1 MIGGFTYKGR
11 VMSTEKIA
19 YIRDM
24 ARELRQLAKSDDCSV
39 LAHIFG
45 IAELEAI
52 ELIVKGEGVEPL
64 AVQDGRPR
72 KRRLS
77 HAEADQQPSP

>member
-1 MIGGFTYKGR
+1 
-11 VMSTEKIA
+11 MSTDKIA

-64 AVQDGRPR
+64 AVQDGRAR
-72 KRRLS
+72 KRRQAS
-77 HAEADQQPSP
+77 HVEASQLAP

>member
-1 MIGGFTYKGR
+1 MIGEITYKGR

-24 ARELRQLAKSDDCSV
+24 ARELRQLAKSDDCSL
-39 LAHIFG
+39 LAHILS

-52 ELIVKGEGVEPL
+52 ELIVKSEATDNLP
-64 AVQDGRPR
+64 ADGRPR

-77 HAEADQQPSP
+77 HAEAGQHPLP